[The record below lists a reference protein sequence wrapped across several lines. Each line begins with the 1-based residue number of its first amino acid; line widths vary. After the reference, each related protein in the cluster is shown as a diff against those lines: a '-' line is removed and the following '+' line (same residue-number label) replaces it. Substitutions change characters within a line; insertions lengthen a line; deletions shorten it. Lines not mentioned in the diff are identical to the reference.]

1 MRLGTMN
8 HLRVTVSDWTQSRP
22 FYDAILGFLG
32 YHFLNE
38 NEDRACYE
46 AGSVPG
52 APEFVLISEAYPQ
65 FRRETFELGRL
76 GLHHI
81 AFNADSRQEV
91 DEMYQLLIRLGS
103 RTKAPRRST
112 STGPATTRFTSAIRT
127 TSSSSSCTA
136 PASIIPQAWQ
146 SFHERRGQRAP
157 AGLYPARDQHPEAQH
172 DALRA
177 AGCEHV
183 FTDKA
188 SENSP
193 AGLARTGQRIADRPG
208 R

>member
-91 DEMYQLLIRLGS
+91 DEMYQLLIRLGV
-103 RTKAPRRST
+103 PNQ
-112 STGPATTRFTSAIRT
+112 GPPAEYEYGPGYYAVYFRDPNNIKFELVHRPSLDHSA
-127 TSSSSSCTA
+127 
-136 PASIIPQAWQ
+136 
-146 SFHERRGQRAP
+146 GRA
-157 AGLYPARDQHPEAQH
+157 
-172 DALRA
+172 
-177 AGCEHV
+177 V
-183 FTDKA
+183 F
-188 SENSP
+188 P
-193 AGLARTGQRIADRPG
+193 
-208 R
+208 